1 MFDLFLRLKTPRTR
15 VIAERQ
21 IEILKT
27 LLDAESLD
35 WPDLIQRT
43 TASYARLKNPIRALI
58 RDVNGLAALGAV
70 RVARAEDQRY
80 VVSIRL
86 EWPAEITETD
96 FFRRVKELP
105 KAKTHAFLA

>member
-1 MFDLFLRLKTPRTR
+1 
-15 VIAERQ
+15 
-21 IEILKT
+21 
-27 LLDAESLD
+27 
-35 WPDLIQRT
+35 
-43 TASYARLKNPIRALI
+43 
-58 RDVNGLAALGAV
+58 VNGLAALGAV

-105 KAKTHAFLA
+105 KAKTHAFIA